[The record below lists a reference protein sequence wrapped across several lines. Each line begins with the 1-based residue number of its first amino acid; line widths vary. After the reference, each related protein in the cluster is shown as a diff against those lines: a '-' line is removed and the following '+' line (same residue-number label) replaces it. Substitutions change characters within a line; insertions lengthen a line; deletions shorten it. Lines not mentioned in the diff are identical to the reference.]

1 MLTGSMHYL
10 VNYNISSMLRRT
22 GLAITFSIFAIIV
35 LVLAI
40 QLKDPDSTLMRLLS
54 LRTPLLHLQ
63 RQPQAR
69 RAFTPST
76 SQASSYS
83 TTSSKMAS
91 NSNAADTPRA
101 ESQEGTP
108 LGLPA
113 PPTAEEAEA
122 IKLDMSSGGDTVRL
136 DSLGPMVVNKDGSIS
151 RIGNWEQMTEMEQK
165 NTMRIV
171 GKRNKQRLEALNAAG
186 GTEDNK

>member
-1 MLTGSMHYL
+1 
-10 VNYNISSMLRRT
+10 MLRRT
-22 GLAITFSIFAIIV
+22 GLAITSSILAIIV

-40 QLKDPDSTLMRLLS
+40 QLNDPDSTLMRLLI

-69 RAFTPST
+69 RAFTPSV
-76 SQASSYS
+76 SQASFYS

-91 NSNAADTPRA
+91 NSNAADTPQA